1 MKKIMV
7 LAVAAILISFQLYA
21 QKAEIFSAEG
31 KAIRGYDV
39 VAFFTESTAVKGF
52 DSISYNW
59 KDALWVFSSTANKQ
73 LFIADPEKYAPQYG
87 GYYAYGT
94 ADGHKAPTQV
104 NTWTI
109 LNNKLYFNYNNKVKE
124 LWNKNTIAFIKLAD
138 EKWPALKNN

>member
-1 MKKIMV
+1 MT
-7 LAVAAILISFQLYA
+7 LAVAVILVSSQLHA

-39 VAFFTESTAVKGF
+39 VAFFTESASVKGF

-59 KDALWVFSSTANKQ
+59 KDALWVFSSPANRQ
-73 LFIADPEKYAPQYG
+73 LFIANPEKYAPQYG
-87 GYYAYGT
+87 GYCAYGT

-124 LWNKNTIAFIKLAD
+124 LWSKNTVEFIKLAD